1 MKTPHLNDEQF
12 TAYLLDAGSDP
23 AGTAHLASCAICQE
37 ELKLFRQSVSSFNNV
52 TLAWSESRPLAQI
65 RKATPPS
72 RAWSPT
78 ATWVL
83 AACLMLVAALSV
95 AWHNGQDRH
104 SLASHPT
111 NGSAHAENSEAEIAR
126 DNQLM
131 TEVNLEINRQEP
143 SPISE
148 YGLSVTTGG
157 PAKTRAE
164 ARIE

>member
-78 ATWVL
+78 AAWAL

-111 NGSAHAENSEAEIAR
+111 NGSTHEENSEAEIAR